1 MLDQVRLKPPD
12 ERRRHR
18 RFIARRNRV
27 TGDDL
32 NHRSLPPCRHGQERR
47 TGEASDRER
56 PALKADPPAE
66 EVSVNV
72 RAACTVGDREHEP
85 IPSKGVEGAFGSE
98 RATALT
104 DIDRPDPGPMHHAA
118 MKQGQPWTRNLL
130 E

>member
-18 RFIARRNRV
+18 RFIAGRNRV

-32 NHRSLPPCRHGQERR
+32 DHRSLPACRHGQERR
-47 TGEASDRER
+47 AGEASHRER
-56 PALKADPPAE
+56 AALQADPPAE
-66 EVSVNV
+66 EVGVHV

-85 IPSKGVEGAFGSE
+85 IPSEGVEGALGSE

-118 MKQGQPWTRNLL
+118 MKQSQPRTRNPL